1 MRDFIVLQRL
11 AACLAL
17 DFLLLFFPLLSSFF
31 LSLSLHGGGQMRQ
44 AIGAVFIYRQ
54 TFQFRV
60 NIYEDNSNLPAEA
73 ANVFQRVQ

>member
-11 AACLAL
+11 AVCLGL
-17 DFLLLFFPLLSSFF
+17 DFFLSFLLSSFF
-31 LSLSLHGGGQMRQ
+31 LSFSLHGGGQIRQ

-60 NIYEDNSNLPAEA
+60 NIYGDNSNLPAEA